1 MGRTL
6 PTPVPCRV
14 CGDRS
19 FGKHYGVYCCD
30 GCSCFFKRSIR
41 KNVSYTCIAGNRQCI
56 IDKTRRNWCP
66 YCRLQR
72 CLAVQMNISAVQEER
87 GPRKPKHNI
96 ITFKRKFENAN
107 NGTKNEQLS
116 LVTEIPN
123 IVHNTL
129 IHEVAASIF
138 LTAIKQARCNYGFKL
153 LSRKSQ
159 NIILGYLWGPLFILK
174 ASYWHINIEGI
185 FSFLHETCSY
195 MKSLNLNSTTLEL
208 FETLLLCRLD
218 LLEDPQEIIEIDNI
232 VQKTITC
239 LKQQESMDS
248 RHFIDILLA
257 TTRLH
262 IPSASFLRFV
272 LFEPIIGLVPIETV
286 IATIS

>member
-1 MGRTL
+1 MRTVKMIAML
-6 PTPVPCRV
+6 LLI
-14 CGDRS
+14 G
-19 FGKHYGVYCCD
+19 YGANVNYRTWKTTD
-30 GCSCFFKRSIR
+30 TNKRS
-41 KNVSYTCIAGNRQCI
+41 
-56 IDKTRRNWCP
+56 
-66 YCRLQR
+66 
-72 CLAVQMNISAVQEER
+72 VQEER
-87 GPRKPKHNI
+87 GPRKPKHNN
-96 ITFKRKFENAN
+96 ITFKRKLENAI
-107 NGTKNEQLS
+107 NGTKSEQLT

-159 NIILGYLWGPLFILK
+159 NVILGYLWGPLFILK
-174 ASYWHINIEGI
+174 ASYWHLNIEGI

-195 MKSLNLNSTTLEL
+195 MKSLNLNSATLEL

-239 LKQQESMDS
+239 LKQQENMDS